1 MLTIARNMDFRSRDL
16 AALFRQRPAEAASRR
31 AALELEEKRRHVLQE
46 MAKLCR
52 NAGADVLEIGMA
64 PRRKDAAQLMEL
76 AVGAVQQ
83 VNKCQLCLSSE
94 EPEVLEAGL
103 RLCRRPPMV
112 NYVSLHNKE
121 LEDILP
127 LVAKHHAEVV
137 LFPTEG
143 EVPTDAADFFK
154 KAAVLAGAA
163 NEAGIPN
170 EHIFVDMGVVHIA
183 SDAGQHHAQTVVEVL
198 RNMSEAFEPPVRSTC
213 FLTNVSAGAPRRLR
227 SPLNNVFLALLA
239 GAGLDSAFIDAQD
252 RDIMRTVR
260 LVKMF
265 RNQLIYAEGEVELK

>member
-16 AALFRQRPAEAASRR
+16 AALFRQRPAETASRS
-31 AALELEEKRRHVLQE
+31 AARELEERQRHVLQE

-64 PRRKDAAQLMEL
+64 PRRKDAAQLMEM
-76 AVGAVQQ
+76 AVSAVQQ
-83 VNKCQLCLSSE
+83 VNNCQLCLSSE

-103 RLCRRPPMV
+103 RLCRRPPIV
-112 NYVSLHNKE
+112 NYVSIHNKE
-121 LEDILP
+121 LKEILP
-127 LVAKHHAEVV
+127 LVARHRAEVV

-154 KAAVLAGAA
+154 KAAVLVGAA
-163 NEAGIPN
+163 NESGIPN
-170 EHIFVDMGVVHIA
+170 ERIFVDLGVVHIA
-183 SDAGQHHAQTVVEVL
+183 SDVGQHHAETVVEVL
-198 RNMSEAFEPPVRSTC
+198 KNISEAFEPATRSTC

-227 SPLNNVFLALLA
+227 SPLNNAFLALLA

-252 RDIMRTVR
+252 REVMRTVR
-260 LVKMF
+260 LIKIF
-265 RNQLIYAEGEVELK
+265 RNQLIYAEGEVDLK